1 MQMNLQKGYY
11 GGRRY
16 LLEPTLPTFTRSYNS
31 GNRRG
36 LGWDRPRPEGG
47 GQVSDFASRNS
58 YGHSGFTGTFAW
70 VDPDEELVYIF
81 LSNRVYPSAHNE
93 KLMKNNIRRRVQ
105 DIIYKSIIN
114 YQSMH
119 QTSITSIKKR

>member
-16 LLEPTLPTFTRSYNS
+16 FVDSTIPVFTKSYNK

-47 GQVSDFASRNS
+47 GQVSDLVSRNS
-58 YGHSGFTGTFAW
+58 FGHSGFTGTFAW
-70 VDPDEELVYIF
+70 IDPDEDLVYIF
-81 LSNRVYPSAHNE
+81 LSNRVYPSVHNE
-93 KLMKNNIRRRVQ
+93 KLMKNNVRRNIQ

-114 YQSMH
+114 YQVANHS
-119 QTSITSIKKR
+119 SISSIK